1 MISEGRTALV
11 TGASG
16 GIGKAIALELG
27 RAGCHVAV
35 NYLDDATGAAEVV
48 AGIGAL
54 GRKAF
59 AVQADVGVSVDV
71 ARIFDEVRERFG
83 RLDVLVNNAA
93 VQTAK
98 PLLDVSDA
106 EWDRVIRTNLTGCF
120 LCTRAAGRL
129 MREHGG
135 GAIVNIG
142 SGCCKVPFPGLV
154 AYTASKGGI
163 DMFTKVAAIE
173 LGRYGIRVNCVAPG
187 AITVERTVADD
198 PDYSARWAAVTP
210 LGRIGTPA
218 DVASAVVYLASP
230 DASFITGQTLWVD
243 GAAFTKPQWPY

>member
-1 MISEGRTALV
+1 MTFEGLTALV
-11 TGASG
+11 TGGNG
-16 GIGKAIALELG
+16 GIGKAIAQELA
-27 RAGCHVAV
+27 RAGCRVAV
-35 NYLDDATGAAEVV
+35 NYLDEV
-48 AGIGAL
+48 AGAEDL
-54 GRKAF
+54 GVEAI
-59 AVQADVGVSVDV
+59 AIQADVGVPADV
-71 ARIFDEVRERFG
+71 ARMFKEVSNRFG
-83 RLDVLVNNAA
+83 RLDILVNNAG
-93 VQTAK
+93 VQTAG
-98 PLLDVSDA
+98 PLLEVTDE

-120 LCTRAAGRL
+120 LCTRAAAAL
-129 MREHGG
+129 MKEHGG

-187 AITVERTVADD
+187 AIAVERTVADD
-198 PDYSARWAAVTP
+198 PEYAARWAGVTP

-218 DVASAVVYLASP
+218 DVAGAVAFLASP
-230 DASFITGQTLWVD
+230 AAAFITGQTLWVD